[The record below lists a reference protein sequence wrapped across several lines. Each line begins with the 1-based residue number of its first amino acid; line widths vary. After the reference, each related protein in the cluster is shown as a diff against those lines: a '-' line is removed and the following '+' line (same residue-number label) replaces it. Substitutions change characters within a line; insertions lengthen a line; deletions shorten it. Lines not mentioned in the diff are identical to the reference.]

1 MIEIKFVYGNNF
13 SRNLIRKFFLNKKD
27 YHNLND
33 QDLLNKFH
41 EDHDM
46 EWIGVLLN
54 RYTLLLF
61 GLCLKYLKNEDD
73 AKDAVQQIF
82 LKVIQ
87 ELPKYKIEY
96 FKTWLYTVGKNHCL
110 LQIRNKKNK
119 FLELTDQ
126 LNNNDDEFFDIK
138 PFLAKESSLLLLEK
152 EINNLNSAQQQ
163 CIQLFYLEKYSYQQI
178 IDQTGFTMLQVKSY
192 IQNGKR
198 NLKINMEKNQQN
210 D

>member
-1 MIEIKFVYGNNF
+1 
-13 SRNLIRKFFLNKKD
+13 LNKKD

-61 GLCLKYLKNEDD
+61 GLCLKYLKNEND

-110 LQIRNKKNK
+110 LQIRNNKNK
-119 FLELTDQ
+119 FLELPDQ
-126 LNNNDDEFFDIK
+126 LNNNDDDFFDIK
-138 PFLAKESSLLLLEK
+138 PFLARESSLLLLEK